1 VFNRPRET
9 EELLESL
16 SKQIF
21 TDFEVIIVEDGS
33 QISSE
38 KTVRKYSDKL
48 NIKYIKKENSGPGPS
63 RNEGMK
69 QAKGDFFIILDS
81 DVILPPQYLQIIDRF
96 LQNQPVDAF
105 GGPDRAMDT
114 FTPVQKAIDFA
125 MTSFLTTGGIRG
137 KAEKLEK
144 FHPRSFNMG
153 ISRKVF
159 EKTGG
164 FSGMRF
170 GEDIDLSIRIKKA
183 GFKTALINDAYVY
196 HKRRNT
202 LKQFFKQ
209 IYNSGI
215 ARINLY
221 KRHPES
227 LKIVHLFPLFFS
239 LGFFLSLLL
248 ILLGFPYL
256 LYFYFLY
263 FFLLFLTAG
272 FKYKSIKTGL
282 LSVATSFI
290 MLFAYGS
297 GFLKAIWKRIV
308 KKENE
313 FEAFKKNFYK

>member
-1 VFNRPRET
+1 MFNRPRET